1 MPEANAMIFDEC
13 DDLIRRRNLLV
24 SGGVTDGLDWEQ
36 RVAHM
41 AENGKRARRGEPQTD
56 YQTGLPIDRG
66 D

>member
-1 MPEANAMIFDEC
+1 MMFDEC

-41 AENGKRARRGEPQTD
+41 AEYGKRVSRGEP
-56 YQTGLPIDRG
+56 
-66 D
+66 